1 MEYHQPYLTT
11 LSSTLPSNIESGLL
25 TKKGEDFLVNNE
37 IVTPNRCIHGDT
49 VYVKNGEVVGIKSRS
64 STFII
69 GILHLNNNQKY
80 GFTNRKVPYFKFTAI
95 SNKYPDFIV
104 PSKSR
109 DKKATYCVIKIN
121 KWETKNKIP
130 IGQIEKIIGPV
141 GDLNH
146 EIDMLL
152 YHSQVYPKK
161 NKTKYLKDSS
171 NVPSSSS
178 CHPIAP
184 YNTYSIDPKG
194 CKDIDDAI
202 HYIENKTDGI
212 VEIGIHIAN
221 VARYIETLDTS
232 FYSTVYLDNRQIN
245 MLDDKITYD
254 ICSLGHGEPKRALS
268 LILTYKV
275 DSLELV
281 KHEFRETIVINT
293 ALSYQKADSIISSK
307 KLDTHP
313 IKNLHQ
319 FTIKLKKLE
328 ELPSTKLVEHY
339 MLLYNSL
346 LAETLYKSNPNT
358 ILRTHKLSGYQL
370 DESSR
375 VLDPKLQKYLTV
387 INQNAAC
394 YISNSG
400 IGHQDLNLDYYTH
413 ATSPIRRYVDIIN
426 QQNMIRYLNNQEF
439 IPSSNYNLE
448 KVNQF
453 QKSLRKFYNYYKK
466 LKLIFTETETD
477 TYTNTYTNQS
487 IFESNFDAYIIG
499 ISGVKLK
506 VFIPELDIEHG
517 FLVISNKL
525 LDSNE
530 VVQESDSITIN
541 NTSFKVYD
549 KIKIKITP
557 LKYEEKFNKK
567 LHIKVLEPSFI
578 IN

>member
-1 MEYHQPYLTT
+1 
-11 LSSTLPSNIESGLL
+11 
-25 TKKGEDFLVNNE
+25 
-37 IVTPNRCIHGDT
+37 
-49 VYVKNGEVVGIKSRS
+49 
-64 STFII
+64 
-69 GILHLNNNQKY
+69 
-80 GFTNRKVPYFKFTAI
+80 
-95 SNKYPDFIV
+95 
-104 PSKSR
+104 
-109 DKKATYCVIKIN
+109 
-121 KWETKNKIP
+121 
-130 IGQIEKIIGPV
+130 
-141 GDLNH
+141 
-146 EIDMLL
+146 
-152 YHSQVYPKK
+152 
-161 NKTKYLKDSS
+161 
-171 NVPSSSS
+171 
-178 CHPIAP
+178 
-184 YNTYSIDPKG
+184 
-194 CKDIDDAI
+194 
-202 HYIENKTDGI
+202 
-212 VEIGIHIAN
+212 
-221 VARYIETLDTS
+221 
-232 FYSTVYLDNRQIN
+232 
-245 MLDDKITYD
+245 
-254 ICSLGHGEPKRALS
+254 
-268 LILTYKV
+268 
-275 DSLELV
+275 
-281 KHEFRETIVINT
+281 
-293 ALSYQKADSIISSK
+293 
-307 KLDTHP
+307 
-313 IKNLHQ
+313 
-319 FTIKLKKLE
+319 
-328 ELPSTKLVEHY
+328 

-394 YISNSG
+394 YVSNSG

-466 LKLIFTETETD
+466 LKLIFTETET
-477 TYTNTYTNQS
+477 YTNTNTNTKTNQS

-525 LDSNE
+525 LDSNR